1 MEILILVVVAV
12 VIGGLIYV
20 NHNRKELDTN
30 QDGKVD
36 VAEVKAAVQTE
47 MKEVA
52 KKATAKAK
60 AVKEK
65 VTTAKA
71 ATAKKTAKK

>member
-12 VIGGLIYV
+12 VIGGLIYI
-20 NHNRKELDTN
+20 NHNRKAIDTN

-36 VAEVKAAVQTE
+36 AAEVKAAVQTE

-65 VTTAKA
+65 V

>member
-20 NHNRKELDTN
+20 NHNRKVIDTN
-30 QDGKVD
+30 NDGKVD
-36 VAEVKAAVQTE
+36 AAEVKAAVQAE
-47 MKEVA
+47 AKEVA
-52 KKATAKAK
+52 KKVTTKAK

-65 VTTAKA
+65 VATAKA

>member
-12 VIGGLIYV
+12 VIGGLIYI
-20 NHNRKELDTN
+20 NHNKKAIDTN

-36 VAEVKAAVQTE
+36 AAEVKAAVQAE
-47 MKEVA
+47 VKEVA

-65 VTTAKA
+65 V